1 MTFDALI
8 YEKKQK
14 FNMLEREEVILRY
27 RSTSYPYYQKK
38 DEDEEFEQIAQNFE
52 PLIHYVVE

>member
-8 YEKKQK
+8 YEKKQR

-27 RSTSYPYYQKK
+27 RSTLSPYYRKK
-38 DEDEEFEQIAQNFE
+38 DEDEEFEQIA
-52 PLIHYVVE
+52 